1 MMIQRQASPDNPPF
15 MPPPHIEKTFCTT
28 REAAALLGVS
38 IGTVQLWVESDL
50 LQAWKTAGGHRRVLR
65 DSVDRLLHKS
75 VQVPKL
81 QAKSPTS
88 EKERRLSVLVVED
101 DLSLLRLYQA
111 KMAHWPIKL
120 DLTTADN
127 AVSALLAIGRGGPD
141 LLIADLNMPFTNGF
155 EMLRVL
161 SKAPEA
167 LNTTIV
173 VVTGLDAAEIARRG
187 SVPPG
192 IEVLPKP
199 VPFDR
204 LLTIASSILQ

>member
-1 MMIQRQASPDNPPF
+1 MAT
-15 MPPPHIEKTFCTT
+15 PHIEKTFCTT

-50 LQAWKTAGGHRRVLR
+50 LQAWKTAGGHRRVMR
-65 DSVDRLLHKS
+65 ESVDRLLHKA
-75 VQVPKL
+75 VDAP
-81 QAKSPTS
+81 SPPARLPAVD
-88 EKERRLSVLVVED
+88 KERRLRVLIVED

-111 KMAHWPIKL
+111 KMSRWPIKL
-120 DLTTADN
+120 DLATVDN
-127 AVSALLAIGRGGPD
+127 AVAALMAIGRGGPD
-141 LLIADLNMPFTNGF
+141 LLITDLNMPFTDGF

-167 LNTTIV
+167 AHTTIV
-173 VVTGLDAAEIARRG
+173 VVSGLDAAEIARRG
-187 SVPPG
+187 PVPAG

-204 LLTIASSILQ
+204 LLAIATGILN

>member
-1 MMIQRQASPDNPPF
+1 
-15 MPPPHIEKTFCTT
+15 MPAAAIEKTFCTT

-65 DSVDRLLHKS
+65 ESVDRLLHKS
-75 VQVPKL
+75 AQVPKL
-81 QAKSPTS
+81 QAKSPAAD
-88 EKERRLSVLVVED
+88 KERRLSVLVVED
-101 DLSLLRLYQA
+101 DVSLLRLYQA
-111 KMAHWPIKL
+111 KMSHWPIKL
-120 DLTTADN
+120 DLATADN
-127 AVSALLAIGRGGPD
+127 AVAALLAIGRGGPD
-141 LLIADLNMPFTNGF
+141 LLITDLNMPFTNGF

-167 LNTTIV
+167 ACTRIV
-173 VVTGLDAAEIARRG
+173 VVSGLDAAEIARRG
-187 SVPPG
+187 PVPPG

-204 LLTIASSILQ
+204 LLAIATSILK